1 MVKQSLA
8 SLDPSLFESG
18 LIGFKTADY
27 DEHFSNNI
35 EATIRMVL
43 DVFVSLL
50 PDNQRNAVQMC
61 IMANLT
67 YEEAAE
73 RISLQ
78 RGKRTD
84 KKTVWRWAKAGAEQL
99 RLWLS
104 ESPWV
109 APLTDNKIP
118 VDRLRNSLP
127 LDLPWEESDG

>member
-1 MVKQSLA
+1 LVKQSLV

-18 LIGFKTADY
+18 LIGLKTADY
-27 DEHFSNNI
+27 DEHFGNDI

-84 KKTVWRWAKAGAEQL
+84 KKTVWRWARAGAEQL

-104 ESPWV
+104 DSSWV

-127 LDLPWEESDG
+127 FDLPWEESNG